1 MISHDNITYVVRH
14 LGDLVKLKP
23 FHERIISYLPLSHI
37 AAQALDLFCP
47 LAFGIT
53 IYFAQPDALKG
64 SLNKTMLEVKP
75 TFFFGVPRVFEKI
88 QENIEKVT
96 KNLTGLKLKLY
107 LWSRRVSSEHVL
119 ANFDGLNKTSASF
132 QLAKKLIVDANFK
145 KLGLDQCRYFY
156 SGYSVFSLF

>member
-64 SLNKTMLEVKP
+64 SLNKTMVEVKP

-96 KNLTGLKLKLY
+96 NNLTGFKLKLY
-107 LWSRRVSSEHVL
+107 LWSRRVASEHVL
-119 ANFDGLNKTSASF
+119 TNFDGLNKTSASF
-132 QLAKKLIVDANFK
+132 QLARKLIVDANFK